1 MPVRGWFDPKA
12 SSHRDINLTH
22 RHFKQLAIQII
33 HREQVASGSRICRNS
48 VGQDRLTFSI
58 MASSLHLRH
67 SLIKQIL
74 VLIGFVGVSYSA
86 GLIGSLTTETGD
98 GSWYAQLEKPVFN
111 PPGWA
116 FGVVWPLLYTLMGIA
131 AWLVWR
137 EGWSRHVVKVAL
149 GWFAAQLVLNA
160 IWTPVFFG
168 GEAPFAGLV
177 VISFLFAAILITTHR
192 FWRVS
197 RVAGLLLV
205 PYILWVAFAIAL
217 NAAIWMLN

>member
-1 MPVRGWFDPKA
+1 M
-12 SSHRDINLTH
+12 
-22 RHFKQLAIQII
+22 
-33 HREQVASGSRICRNS
+33 SRFP
-48 VGQDRLTFSI
+48 LW
-58 MASSLHLRH
+58 L
-67 SLIKQIL
+67 QIL
-74 VLIGFVGVSYSA
+74 ALIAFVAASYSA

-98 GSWYAQLEKPVFN
+98 GSWYAQLEKPPFN

-137 EGWSRHVVKVAL
+137 EGWSRHLVKVAL

-160 IWTPVFFG
+160 LWTPVFFG
-168 GEAPFAGLV
+168 AKAPLGGLV
-177 VISFLFAAILITTHR
+177 VISLLFISILITTNR
-192 FWRVS
+192 FWRVT
-197 RVAGLLLV
+197 RVAGFLLV